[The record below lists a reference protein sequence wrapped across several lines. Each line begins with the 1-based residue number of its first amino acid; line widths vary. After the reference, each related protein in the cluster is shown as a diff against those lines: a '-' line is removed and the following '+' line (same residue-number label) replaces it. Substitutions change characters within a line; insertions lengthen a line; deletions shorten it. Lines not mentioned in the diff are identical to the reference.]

1 MINPTAAAMPS
12 LPSVDI
18 LSPKE
23 STHVTSGADGFRR
36 VIDELIGT
44 SVRDDAKADGAV
56 LDVALGRSDDVP
68 GAALAVGMSD
78 LSFRRVLEV
87 RNKLLDA
94 YQEVMRMQV

>member
-1 MINPTAAAMPS
+1 MINPISAPSAALATAPS
-12 LPSVDI
+12 ASAG
-18 LSPKE
+18 KA
-23 STHVTSGADGFRR
+23 TGADGFNRI
-36 VIDELIGT
+36 IDELVGT
-44 SVRDDAKADGAV
+44 SVRDDAKADAAV

-78 LSFRRVLEV
+78 LSFRRVIEV